1 MDDVEIRRQ
10 ISDVMRRMYYRNII
24 STFAGNAS
32 ARDVTG
38 KNFWIT
44 PTTSDKSAIQ
54 PERMAEVSIADGRSL
69 GKEEPSSEYRL
80 HLAIYRT
87 SDSIGAI
94 VHSHAPFTIAAADL
108 DLIGEAM
115 HVSYEESSYMSGI
128 GVTDPIQPGTGDLAD
143 AVAGKFHDESVSAVI
158 MKSHGSVAVG
168 KDLYEAL
175 NRIEV
180 LEHICE
186 VAVIEK
192 LFRTHGGN
200 KLQE

>member
-1 MDDVEIRRQ
+1 MDDMELKRQ

-32 ARDVTG
+32 ARDATG

-44 PTTSDKSAIQ
+44 PTTSDKSNLQ
-54 PERMAEVSIADGRSL
+54 PERMAEVSVADGRIM
-69 GKEEPSSEYRL
+69 GKEDPSSEYRL

-87 SDSIGAI
+87 SDSINAI

-108 DLIGEAM
+108 DLISEAM

-143 AVAGKFHDESVSAVI
+143 AVAGKFKNEAVSAVI

-192 LFRTHGGN
+192 LVRTRGGDRP
-200 KLQE
+200 QE

>member
-1 MDDVEIRRQ
+1 MDDMELKRQ

-32 ARDVTG
+32 ARDTTG

-44 PTTSDKSAIQ
+44 PTTSDKSTIP

-69 GKEEPSSEYRL
+69 GKEDPSSEYRL
-80 HLAIYRT
+80 HLEIYRA
-87 SDSIGAI
+87 SGGIGAI

-128 GVTDPIQPGTGDLAD
+128 GVTDPIQPGTEDLAG
-143 AVAGKFHDESVSAVI
+143 AVADKFHDGSVSAVI
-158 MKSHGSVAVG
+158 MRSHGSVAIG

-186 VAVIEK
+186 IAVIEK
-192 LFRTHGGN
+192 LLGAHSSN
-200 KLQE
+200 KPQE